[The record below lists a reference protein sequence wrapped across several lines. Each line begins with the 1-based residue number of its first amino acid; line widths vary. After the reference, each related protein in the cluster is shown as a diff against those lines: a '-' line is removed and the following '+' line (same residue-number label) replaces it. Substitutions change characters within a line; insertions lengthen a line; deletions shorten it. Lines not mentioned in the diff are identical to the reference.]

1 MEKRTLQNRLTTK
14 STSQVKSKLLVLA
27 FKLTWKSGQKEQE
40 KLDKDEHFSSWECN
54 TMYPKLW
61 LWDRFVISRMFI
73 KIIWLLWLIM

>member
-54 TMYPKLW
+54 TM
-61 LWDRFVISRMFI
+61 
-73 KIIWLLWLIM
+73 

>member
-40 KLDKDEHFSSWECN
+40 KLDKDEHVWERQHNVTKALAVGSLCH
-54 TMYPKLW
+54 
-61 LWDRFVISRMFI
+61 I
-73 KIIWLLWLIM
+73 KDVY

>member
-40 KLDKDEHFSSWECN
+40 KLDKDEHFSSWERQHNVTKALAVGSLCH
-54 TMYPKLW
+54 
-61 LWDRFVISRMFI
+61 I
-73 KIIWLLWLIM
+73 KDVY